1 MSLNPALRPA
11 LKAAILAD
19 PTLNGFPATA
29 DGASAIA
36 ALLNAPAVPAFPVW
50 RTDAPVSDILDAIS
64 WATFT
69 QTDAVDGTS
78 NQTNRLLAVQ
88 TKQMNLQSMLQGRD
102 TVNASKANV
111 RAGLRDAVIGLPT
124 GAAGAALSAGGA
136 GGATVLAALIRSA
149 TLGEK
154 ILAGVPAQ
162 TGPTTATLLQH
173 EGPILYQEVV
183 AAMGW

>member
-1 MSLNPALRPA
+1 M
-11 LKAAILAD
+11 
-19 PTLNGFPATA
+19 
-29 DGASAIA
+29 A
-36 ALLNAPAVPAFPVW
+36 ALTYAEFIAVYPSTGMSSTQIDAFIAVAQADLE
-50 RTDAPVSDILDAIS
+50 RFIGRVLDT
-64 WATFT
+64 ATFT
-69 QTDAVDGTS
+69 QTDAVDGTAT
-78 NQTNRLLAVQ
+78 QTNRLLAVQ

-111 RAGLRDAVIGLPT
+111 RAGLRDAVISLPT
-124 GAAGAALSAGGA
+124 GAAGASLSAGGA
-136 GGATVLAALIRSA
+136 GGATVLAALTRSA

-154 ILAGVPAQ
+154 IPAGAPAQ

>member
-1 MSLNPALRPA
+1 MALNPALRA
-11 LKAAILAD
+11 TLKAAILAD
-19 PTLNGFPATA
+19 PALNGFPATA

-36 ALLNAPAVPAFPVW
+36 TLLNAPAVPAFPVW
-50 RTDAPVSDILDAIS
+50 RTEAPVTDILDAITWS
-64 WATFT
+64 AFT
-69 QTDAVDGTS
+69 MTDAPDGTAL
-78 NQTNRLLAVQ
+78 QTNRLLAVQ

-111 RAGLRDAVIGLPT
+111 RAGLRDALLALPT
-124 GAAGAALSAGGA
+124 GAAGAPVSAG
-136 GGATVLAALIRSA
+136 ATAAVAAMTRPA

-154 ILAGVPAQ
+154 VLAGAQAQ
-162 TGPTTATLLQH
+162 TGATIANLLQH